1 MIFDP
6 KHKREKKSYLAKW
19 PKSLLF
25 QCDITYHFPIKF
37 SKDFISLVLLLT
49 SMMISNTAFVFSRNE
64 WYCGF
69 FDLRYIFWSVY
80 AKAGTQLFFS
90 FFYLECHSFDSV
102 TIISDFNRTTMK
114 SHDPCDLLK
123 AHFITHKLVGPKV
136 RVSIALHSVHY
147 WVCDP
152 WTINVELKCQVGSN
166 KIMKIGGVVAFLQLM
181 GLVVFTFP
189 K

>member
-1 MIFDP
+1 M
-6 KHKREKKSYLAKW
+6 AKD
-19 PKSLLF
+19 SIGLFF

-49 SMMISNTAFVFSRNE
+49 SMMISNTGFVFSRNE

-69 FDLRYIFWSVY
+69 FDLRYIFWSVMP
-80 AKAGTQLFFS
+80 KLGLNFSFLFFS

-114 SHDPCDLLK
+114 SHDLCDLLK
-123 AHFITHKLVGPKV
+123 ALFITHKLVGPKV

-147 WVCDP
+147 WVYDP

-166 KIMKIGGVVAFLQLM
+166 KIMKIGGVVTFLQLM
-181 GLVVFTFP
+181 GLVGLLSLLFSN
-189 K
+189 KK